1 MTQKDEER
9 QQEAGRETGQEERQ
23 EERYK
28 DRQADRWLVTD
39 AEGQRQFSYRPHG
52 GVSP

>member
-1 MTQKDEER
+1 MKTARRETVREEER
-9 QQEAGRETGQEERQ
+9 H

-39 AEGQRQFSYRPHG
+39 AAGQRQFSYRPPG
-52 GVSP
+52 GIGL